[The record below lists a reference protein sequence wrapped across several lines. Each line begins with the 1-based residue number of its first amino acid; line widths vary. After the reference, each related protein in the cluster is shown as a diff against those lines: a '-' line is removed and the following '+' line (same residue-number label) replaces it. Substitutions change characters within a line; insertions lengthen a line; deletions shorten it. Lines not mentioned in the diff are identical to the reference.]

1 MDAKIAGFYTCYDAY
16 FCKIFTY
23 LCKSSL
29 ERRFMKKIMNEKLT
43 ITTSN
48 PVRARFYEYPRFTYP
63 WHFHSEYE
71 IIYVEKGE
79 GDCLVG
85 DSIISYSKG
94 DLILFGSEL
103 PHSMQSPPDGGEES
117 DNEEKSE
124 LKVRGVNIQFE
135 KDFMHHAFNYYPHFI
150 KIKNLLEEAQ
160 RGIYFPA
167 GCSSRLVELLESI
180 PLETGVDQITSFL
193 QLLKEMANVTSR
205 SVISTSDF
213 ENDIIYDG
221 SRIDKIIAYL
231 NKNYTRQ
238 IDLNEIS
245 SLAAMNPAA
254 FCRFFKSKT
263 GKSFKNYIL
272 EMRIGYA
279 CKLLLMGDMNI
290 SQISVECGFDTIS
303 HFNKSFKKHTGFS
316 PSYYKKMMLAE

>member
-1 MDAKIAGFYTCYDAY
+1 
-16 FCKIFTY
+16 
-23 LCKSSL
+23 
-29 ERRFMKKIMNEKLT
+29 
-43 ITTSN
+43 
-48 PVRARFYEYPRFTYP
+48 
-63 WHFHSEYE
+63 
-71 IIYVEKGE
+71 
-79 GDCLVG
+79 
-85 DSIISYSKG
+85 
-94 DLILFGSEL
+94 
-103 PHSMQSPPDGGEES
+103 
-117 DNEEKSE
+117 
-124 LKVRGVNIQFE
+124 
-135 KDFMHHAFNYYPHFI
+135 MHHAFNYYPHFM

-167 GCSSRLVELLESI
+167 GCSLRLVDLLESI
-180 PLETGVDQITSFL
+180 PVETGVDQITSFL
-193 QLLKEMANVTSR
+193 QLLKEMANVASR
-205 SVISTSDF
+205 SVLSTSDF

-221 SRIDKIIAYL
+221 SRIDKIIVYL

-303 HFNKSFKKHTGFS
+303 HFNKSFKKHTGFT

>member
-1 MDAKIAGFYTCYDAY
+1 M
-16 FCKIFTY
+16 
-23 LCKSSL
+23 
-29 ERRFMKKIMNEKLT
+29 RFVGNNAEKY
-43 ITTSN
+43 
-48 PVRARFYEYPRFTYP
+48 AD
-63 WHFHSEYE
+63 
-71 IIYVEKGE
+71 
-79 GDCLVG
+79 GD
-85 DSIISYSKG
+85 
-94 DLILFGSEL
+94 ILLLGSDL
-103 PHSMQSPPDGGEES
+103 PHYMKS
-117 DNEEKSE
+117 DEVYRQEGST
-124 LKVRGVNIQFE
+124 LRTTGTIIQFE
-135 KDFMHHAFNYYPHFI
+135 KDFMHHAFNYYPHFM

-167 GCSSRLVELLESI
+167 GCSPRLVDLLESI
-180 PLETGVDQITSFL
+180 PVETGVDQITSFL
-193 QLLKEMANVTSR
+193 QLLKEMANVASR
-205 SVISTSDF
+205 SVLSTSDF

-303 HFNKSFKKHTGFS
+303 HFNKSFKKHTGFT